1 MTYHMHNKQKRL
13 GFRTPNGGVS
23 SFVWFRRIHDLGK
36 RIKKDLAGEFE
47 RHTVLHEIR
56 VSLGGIP
63 FEGDTPKSVVNSLSH
78 SVLTLAIR
86 CNPTES
92 RLS

>member
-1 MTYHMHNKQKRL
+1 MTYYMHNKQKRL
-13 GFRTPNGGVS
+13 GFRAPNGSVS
-23 SFVWFRRIHDLGK
+23 GFTWIRRIHDL
-36 RIKKDLAGEFE
+36 RERVKKDLAGELE
-47 RHTVLHEIR
+47 RHAVLHEIR

-63 FEGDTPKSVVNSLSH
+63 YKGDTPKSVVNILSH